1 MGGKWKIIL
10 VILSL
15 FVCFGLVYV
24 IAGNSNQSSPEQIK
38 KASMSK
44 TEVVKKKKE
53 DVKEAD
59 KRVIYLAG
67 GCFWGVEEY
76 FSRVPGVID
85 AESGYA
91 NGKDDTTKYELRNL
105 TSLFPYY

>member
-24 IAGNSNQSSPEQIK
+24 IAGNSNQSSFEQIK

-44 TEVVKKKKE
+44 TEVVKKKKS
-53 DVKEAD
+53 A
-59 KRVIYLAG
+59 
-67 GCFWGVEEY
+67 
-76 FSRVPGVID
+76 
-85 AESGYA
+85 
-91 NGKDDTTKYELRNL
+91 
-105 TSLFPYY
+105 